1 MSQKVIAC
9 LSCAPQYYASKDA
22 HPARTRPLGVSPP
35 HHRLGEFT
43 TAYSAQRL
51 ASLLEGVMFRVCLE
65 WSAGFPAEHSLAR
78 AIDEG
83 FDLFVRAAEP
93 RPGDKPR
100 KAPSRRKEKA

>member
-1 MSQKVIAC
+1 
-9 LSCAPQYYASKDA
+9 
-22 HPARTRPLGVSPP
+22 
-35 HHRLGEFT
+35 
-43 TAYSAQRL
+43 
-51 ASLLEGVMFRVCLE
+51 MFRVCLE